1 MNTNTKIG
9 ALVLSGVVLSGAI
22 GAAIG
27 VGVADDSKQVAEL
40 QSLIEAKQAK
50 ILELESAEPIV
61 INNTVVEEVEVE
73 KEVIVE
79 KLVDNGNL
87 EAVIEDY
94 EGEELDADEIA
105 EIVDTVIFKNDI
117 TVLAEQL
124 VEAELVDFMDDE
136 DMFGEGV
143 LDGYRDNDVYS
154 ISIDEDESVIEDVD
168 FDDKDAT
175 VYVEAKLKLNDE
187 DDKLRVTARAEVEVR
202 DGELEIV
209 NVEILE

>member
-61 INNTVVEEVEVE
+61 INNTEIVKVPVNVT
-73 KEVIVE
+73 VE

>member
-50 ILELESAEPIV
+50 ILEIESAEPIV
-61 INNTVVEEVEVE
+61 INNTEIVKVPVNVT
-73 KEVIVE
+73 VE